1 MADYKID
8 SNFLIKIL
16 NIVFTGS
23 LVPRPKFFAYVTR
36 RKDGS
41 AKNRPFVS
49 YVTLS
54 EKNRPGD
61 EANSQVNITS
71 ENIATVI
78 NNLTSIISTA
88 NVTDDQNIDNG
99 NVRTVKTVLAQ
110 TASLLRS
117 PVMVTSKQW

>member
-1 MADYKID
+1 M
-8 SNFLIKIL
+8 
-16 NIVFTGS
+16 NI
-23 LVPRPKFFAYVTR
+23 
-36 RKDGS
+36 
-41 AKNRPFVS
+41 
-49 YVTLS
+49 
-54 EKNRPGD
+54 
-61 EANSQVNITS
+61 IS

-117 PVMVTSKQW
+117 PVMVTSQNGNGNIKTMVTSQLLIKEAHS